1 MATRSLL
8 AVALLAVLG
17 VACGGSPTPTAA
29 TSPSASPTA
38 DSATLAYVALIRG
51 YWEGIKAADNWQG
64 SFNEAA
70 LACLGERTASSPTD
84 VALVDPARCRV
95 RAIAILAN
103 QQKFL
108 RDLNAT
114 VAPARFRDDDRVFKT
129 NVPLAIAAVRKL
141 IDVCAG
147 GDKQAVVDAAN
158 VYVGIMFS
166 SVLPA
171 MDDVDP
177 STHHD

>member
-1 MATRSLL
+1 MATRAML
-8 AVALLAVLG
+8 AVALLALFG

-38 DSATLAYVALIRG
+38 DSATLAYVALIRN

-84 VALVDPARCRV
+84 VALVDPPRCRI
-95 RAIAILAN
+95 RAFAILAN
-103 QQKFL
+103 HQKFL
-108 RDLNAT
+108 SDLNAT
-114 VAPARFRDDDRVFKT
+114 VAPARFRNDDRVFKA
-129 NVPLAIAAVRKL
+129 NVPLAIAAVQKL
-141 IDVCAG
+141 IGVCAG
-147 GDKQAVVDAAN
+147 SDKQAVVDASN
-158 VYVGIMFS
+158 VYIGIMFS